1 MLVASRLGLAPP
13 LGLASVGL
21 APPLGLASVGL
32 APPLG
37 LASVS
42 VASMASLAPLVTKR
56 RCFYN
61 ARLCGQASFFAG
73 AESGNCSTLQ
83 RGRQARLCVQ
93 SDRNSRKSRQSDS
106 AGGQGRG
113 ESSL

>member
-21 APPLGLASVGL
+21 APPLGLASV
-32 APPLG
+32 
-37 LASVS
+37 
-42 VASMASLAPLVTKR
+42 ASMASLAPLVTKR

-61 ARLCGQASFFAG
+61 AQLCGRSFFAG

>member
-37 LASVS
+37 LASV
-42 VASMASLAPLVTKR
+42 ASLAPLVTKR
-56 RCFYN
+56 HCFYN
-61 ARLCGQASFFAG
+61 ARLCGRALFFAG
-73 AESGNCSTLQ
+73 A
-83 RGRQARLCVQ
+83 Q
-93 SDRNSRKSRQSDS
+93 SIYCKSLETFDTPL
-106 AGGQGRG
+106 
-113 ESSL
+113 EP